1 MHLDSYVAKTLD
13 MELPPVGESIDL
25 ESKEVKELIKE
36 KIKAAE
42 KSCKRFTFDKPT
54 MTQEELEAL

>member
-1 MHLDSYVAKTLD
+1 MHLDNYVAKTLD
-13 MELPPVGESIDL
+13 MDPLPDGEMIDL
-25 ESKEVKELIKE
+25 ESRDVKELIKE

-54 MTQEELEAL
+54 LT